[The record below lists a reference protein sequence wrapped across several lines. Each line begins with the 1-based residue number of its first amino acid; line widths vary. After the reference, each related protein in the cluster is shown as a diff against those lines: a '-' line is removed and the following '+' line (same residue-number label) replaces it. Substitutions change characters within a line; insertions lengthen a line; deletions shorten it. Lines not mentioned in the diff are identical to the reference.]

1 MCAKIRSVL
10 IFNVLQIGGGAVDDK
25 DIGHLF
31 KAINEKM
38 RTNFDSQLKKNDLT
52 FSQSQVLFFIN
63 KNGGSVTQK
72 QIAEFLEVSHP
83 TVAGLI
89 ARLEKNGYISCH
101 ADENDKRNKIVC
113 QTKKAQD
120 FSGEMC
126 RSKDEG
132 EELMLR
138 GLDERDRAELRRY
151 LETIYNNMKK

>member
-10 IFNVLQIGGGAVDDK
+10 IFNVLSIGGGAVDDK